1 MRIATLML
9 AAMPALTCAST
20 TEVLPLSGRGEA
32 GEAPVYWDFRLDTGG
47 GAGEW
52 KRIKVPSCW
61 EQQGFGRYY
70 YGTEGRG
77 KPDDDPVI
85 PKETGTYRRSFDLP
99 KSWKGR
105 EIRIVFEAVMTDTTV
120 FINGKP
126 AGPAHQGGF
135 YRFDYDITR
144 LVKPGQNDVEV
155 RVSKESA
162 NKSVNLAERRGDYWT
177 FGGIYRPVWLEAR
190 PQHHMTWIAIDAR
203 ADGSIAAQIHLNRPP
218 PSGTRVSVTLRDA
231 AGDARGVPLTAQ
243 VAGDSATVTG
253 RLAAP
258 ALWSAETPNLYTAD
272 FALAGPRGA
281 LHQQRERFGFRT
293 LEVRERDGVYLNGRK
308 IVLKGINRHSFAP
321 DTGRTLTREQNYA
334 DARLIRSANMNAVR
348 MSHYPPDPSF
358 LEAADELGL
367 YVLNELAGWQGFY
380 DTPTGARLI
389 GQMIRRDA
397 NHPSILFW
405 DNGNEGGW
413 NTDNDGEFAH
423 WDPQR
428 RPVLHPWAIH
438 GGINTDHYEN
448 YDSTVKLSAGPDI
461 FMPTE
466 FLHGLYDGG
475 IGAGLRDYWNVMGAS
490 PTVAGAFFWAF
501 ADEGV
506 ARTDRDGRI
515 DNMGNSAPDGV
526 VGARHE
532 KEGSFFAVKQIWSPV
547 QLTNLAFEP
556 NTLRMRLENRYDFMD
571 LERCSLRWRA
581 LRLPVAGAGG
591 SAVTLAEGSATAPPL
606 APHQSRDWQ
615 MAAPA
620 SLGVDEIIELEVL
633 DPSRA
638 PLWKWVIPGPAAPL
652 PTAATPKAAKAGD
665 WIQSGAYRLRFDAT
679 TGQLAA
685 LEVDGRACR
694 CAVPRW
700 PRGAASQVDEISK
713 QSPARTGCARCSL
726 LLRMSLEFW
735 RVPATT
741 ARCARSRG
749 LAAAT
754 GW

>member
-1 MRIATLML
+1 MVFARSR
-9 AAMPALTCAST
+9 CA
-20 TEVLPLSGRGEA
+20 
-32 GEAPVYWDFRLDTGG
+32 
-47 GAGEW
+47 
-52 KRIKVPSCW
+52 
-61 EQQGFGRYY
+61 Q
-70 YGTEGRG
+70 
-77 KPDDDPVI
+77 
-85 PKETGTYRRSFDLP
+85 
-99 KSWKGR
+99 
-105 EIRIVFEAVMTDTTV
+105 
-120 FINGKP
+120 
-126 AGPAHQGGF
+126 
-135 YRFDYDITR
+135 
-144 LVKPGQNDVEV
+144 
-155 RVSKESA
+155 
-162 NKSVNLAERRGDYWT
+162 
-177 FGGIYRPVWLEAR
+177 
-190 PQHHMTWIAIDAR
+190 
-203 ADGSIAAQIHLNRPP
+203 
-218 PSGTRVSVTLRDA
+218 
-231 AGDARGVPLTAQ
+231 
-243 VAGDSATVTG
+243 
-253 RLAAP
+253 
-258 ALWSAETPNLYTAD
+258 
-272 FALAGPRGA
+272 
-281 LHQQRERFGFRT
+281 
-293 LEVRERDGVYLNGRK
+293 RDGVYLNGRK

-389 GQMIRRDA
+389 GQMIRRDV

-413 NTDNDGEFAH
+413 NTDNDGEFAR

-475 IGAGLRDYWNVMGAS
+475 IGAGLRDYWNVMGSS
-490 PTVAGAFFWAF
+490 PTVAGGFFWAF

-515 DNMGNSAPDGV
+515 DNMGNSAPDGM

-591 SAVTLAEGSATAPPL
+591 SAVTLAEGSAAAPPL

-620 SLGVDEIIELEVL
+620 NLGVDEIIELEVL

-652 PTAATPKAAKAGD
+652 PKAATPKATKAGD

-685 LEVDGRACR
+685 LEVDGRALPLR
-694 CAVPRW
+694 GPALAAWRRVAGARNFEEVAGANRLRSLQLAPAHEPGVLARARFDGALREVTWLGRGDGLVVRYRMEFEGAADILGLSFAFPESEVTGKRWVGAGPYRIWKNRLAGTEFGLHETPLLRSVPGVSYQYPEFEGFFGEWRWLEMQTRDANFVIRNSGNVPWFGLYRPSPVDKPVIDLPDVGWAFLHAVPPIGTKFALPDVLGPESQSADFHGALQGELIFSIA
-700 PRGAASQVDEISK
+700 PR
-713 QSPARTGCARCSL
+713 R
-726 LLRMSLEFW
+726 
-735 RVPATT
+735 
-741 ARCARSRG
+741 
-749 LAAAT
+749 
-754 GW
+754 